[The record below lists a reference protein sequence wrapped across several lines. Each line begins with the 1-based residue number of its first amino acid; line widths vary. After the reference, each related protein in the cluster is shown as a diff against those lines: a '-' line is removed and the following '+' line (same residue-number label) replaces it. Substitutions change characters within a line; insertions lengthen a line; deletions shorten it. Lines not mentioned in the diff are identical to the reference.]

1 MSDKVI
7 TRENVERLIEDAAY
21 LQDES
26 EALGYVIDSV
36 AYDEKPPEGLSILEK
51 LMLIDSLQQSYFRPG
66 FDQMLSGSRPVKIQ
80 NIDQF
85 ISDFDVKD
93 TEDREIQKILSRL
106 SKHRAAV
113 LNIFSKY
120 SLNDWEKSVSV
131 KGEDITSAF
140 GLADLMIKKERALL
154 KEIADMI
161 LALEHEKSFQREIN
175 VRQQDRL
182 N

>member
-1 MSDKVI
+1 MPEKPINREVIDK
-7 TRENVERLIEDAAY
+7 LIEDAAY

-51 LMLIDSLQQSYFRPG
+51 LMLIDSLQQSFFRPG
-66 FDQMLSGSRPVKIQ
+66 FDQVLSSSRPVRIT

-85 ISDFDVKD
+85 IADFNISDTD
-93 TEDREIQKILSRL
+93 DREIQKILSRL

-113 LNIFSKY
+113 INIFSKY
-120 SLNDWEKSVSV
+120 SLNDWEKDISVQ
-131 KGEDITSAF
+131 GEEVDSALGF
-140 GLADLMIKKERALL
+140 ANLMVRKERTLL

-175 VRQQDRL
+175 VKQQDRL

>member
-7 TRENVERLIEDAAY
+7 TREDIERLIEDAAY

-51 LMLIDSLQQSYFRPG
+51 LMLIDSLQQLYFRPG
-66 FDQMLSGSRPVKIQ
+66 FDQILTGSRPVKIS

-85 ISDFDVKD
+85 ISDFEVNDKD
-93 TEDREIQKILSRL
+93 DREIQKILSRL
-106 SKHRAAV
+106 SKHRAAI
-113 LNIFSKY
+113 LNVFSKY
-120 SLNDWEKSVSV
+120 SINDWEKSISV
-131 KGEDITSAF
+131 HGLDINSAF
-140 GLADLMIKKERALL
+140 GFADLMIKKERVLL

>member
-1 MSDKVI
+1 MPDKSI
-7 TRENVERLIEDAAY
+7 TREDIERLVEDAAY

-66 FDQMLSGSRPVKIQ
+66 FDQVLSSSRPVRIT

-85 ISDFDVKD
+85 IADFRISESDDL
-93 TEDREIQKILSRL
+93 EIQKILSRL

-120 SLNDWEKSVSV
+120 SLNDWEKDVSV
-131 KGEDITSAF
+131 QGEDINSAYEF
-140 GLADLMIKKERALL
+140 AHLMVKKERALL

-161 LALEHEKSFQREIN
+161 LALEHEKSFQREVN
-175 VRQQDRL
+175 VKQQDRL